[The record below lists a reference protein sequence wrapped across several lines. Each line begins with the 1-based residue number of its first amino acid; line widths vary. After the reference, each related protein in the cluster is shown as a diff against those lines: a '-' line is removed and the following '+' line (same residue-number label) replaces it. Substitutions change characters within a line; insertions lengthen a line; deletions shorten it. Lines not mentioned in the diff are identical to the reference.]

1 MWLMFSQEGSSVS
14 FDKFSWTHELN

>member
-1 MWLMFSQEGSSVS
+1 MFSQEGSSVS